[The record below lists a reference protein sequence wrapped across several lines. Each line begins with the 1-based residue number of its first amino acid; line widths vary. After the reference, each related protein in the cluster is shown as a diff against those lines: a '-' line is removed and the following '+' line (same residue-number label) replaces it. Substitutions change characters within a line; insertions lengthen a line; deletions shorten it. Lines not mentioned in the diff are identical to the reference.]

1 MQASHGRQLASL
13 ASEVRLIDE
22 LTKELAT
29 KKATLL
35 VAIARLRPASISDS
49 VFALV
54 LRYLPFLPVFIY
66 APPLPRWCCA
76 NIISR

>member
-13 ASEVRLIDE
+13 TSEVRRIDE
-22 LTKELAT
+22 LMKELAT

-35 VAIARLRPASISDS
+35 VSIARLRPASISDS

-54 LRYLPFLPVFIY
+54 LRYLPFLPVYICTPLY
-66 APPLPRWCCA
+66 LGGSAP
-76 NIISR
+76 I